1 MSTNIASFS
10 VKIYRNNSVKFK
22 PFEEFFKFLLVIEAF
37 ILIYLKR

>member
-10 VKIYRNNSVKFK
+10 VKIYRKNLVSLK
-22 PFEEFFKFLLVIEAF
+22 PFEEFFKLLLVIEAF